1 MEVHAHAHTA
11 RKKWTHYFWEFLM
24 LFLAVFCGFLAEY
37 ALEHKIEA
45 DREEKYVRSMLEDL
59 KLDTAG
65 INGII
70 QRRTRRIKQID
81 SLFLLLNEPGN
92 GVNLSLLYYYSRLV
106 RRNASFQFV
115 YNDRTIQQLKN
126 SGGLRLIR
134 NQLVSDKI
142 IQYDG
147 NTRRIEKIEEN
158 EQEAIWELIRHS
170 YKIFDGRIYNKML
183 NDRDG
188 LDRPSGN
195 PALMPYTKEDMNAY
209 ISCLHTVKASH
220 GAWIRFSNALH
231 SDAVALLKT
240 IEEEYHFK

>member
-1 MEVHAHAHTA
+1 MEVHAHAHTS

-24 LFLAVFCGFLAEY
+24 LFFAVFCGFLAEY

-92 GVNLSLLYYYSRLV
+92 GANLSLLYYYSRLI

-115 YNDRTIQQLKN
+115 YNDRTIQ
-126 SGGLRLIR
+126 
-134 NQLVSDKI
+134 
-142 IQYDG
+142 
-147 NTRRIEKIEEN
+147 
-158 EQEAIWELIRHS
+158 
-170 YKIFDGRIYNKML
+170 
-183 NDRDG
+183 
-188 LDRPSGN
+188 
-195 PALMPYTKEDMNAY
+195 
-209 ISCLHTVKASH
+209 
-220 GAWIRFSNALH
+220 
-231 SDAVALLKT
+231 
-240 IEEEYHFK
+240 